1 MERTGRRPNLP
12 MVGKI
17 LSGSGRIRTTGSVFG
32 VGYFLR
38 SQIDFETS
46 MARPFAIALG
56 HKSIAS
62 TAVYAVPTDEMVGKA
77 VNSALASLF

>member
-1 MERTGRRPNLP
+1 
-12 MVGKI
+12 MVDYAG
-17 LSGSGRIRTTGSVFG
+17 LATSGVIWAFQGLKHTVR
-32 VGYFLR
+32 
-38 SQIDFETS
+38 Q
-46 MARPFAIALG
+46 ALG